1 MSLAPNAPIS
11 FRAAAEALQHP
22 DRSGRALKAMVLKRE
37 AESGD
42 QIARRLA
49 GKKQPK
55 MRVTLTAL
63 YFHFPEF
70 KPPRTGTEVLK
81 SARAYVEAID
91 ARISEVTASKVQE
104 LVMPMFRE
112 DRKRLDKLE
121 SDSEETAETVESLAR
136 QVAAITGAKKAG

>member
-1 MSLAPNAPIS
+1 MSPAPNAPIS
-11 FRAAAEALQHP
+11 FRAAAEALQQP

-37 AESGD
+37 GETGD

-70 KPPRTGTEVLK
+70 KPPRTSTEVLK
-81 SARAYVEAID
+81 STRAYVEAID
-91 ARISEVTASKVQE
+91 ARISEVTAAKVQE

-112 DRKRLDKLE
+112 DRKRLDELE
-121 SDSEETAETVESLAR
+121 TTSGETVDAVEDLAR
-136 QVAAITGAKKAG
+136 QLATITGAKKAG